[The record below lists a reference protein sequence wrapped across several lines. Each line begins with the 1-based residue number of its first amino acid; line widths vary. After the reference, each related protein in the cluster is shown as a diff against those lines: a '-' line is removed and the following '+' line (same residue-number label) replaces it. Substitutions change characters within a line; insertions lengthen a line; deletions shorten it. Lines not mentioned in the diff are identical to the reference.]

1 MNVNN
6 HPVKVTLVDTDD
18 STFYANS
25 HPIKV
30 AIEGGGSFDNLQ
42 KEIDQEVSDR
52 KEADEQL
59 KKDITN
65 AVAVESNNRT
75 QEIEKEAT
83 TREVADEDLS
93 DRIDAEAQTR
103 ESAVNTLTSHI
114 DEHESRISA
123 NEKQIETNTQ
133 DITEALGSIAELGA
147 DKLDIDNLKSGKSVE
162 VTKDVATSSLTVN
175 VLVDD
180 HMDTQSE
187 NPVANKALKTYI
199 DEKASTAESQALEE
213 AKSYSDNNVSSVRE
227 YIDTQD
233 ATTEANA
240 NKYTDEHITA
250 AREEAKVVNEAYT
263 NTKVS
268 DALAEAKGYT
278 DTEVESAKTTLQ
290 EYADGHITTA
300 VMTNREYTDSHISDA
315 KDEVL
320 AGAKD
325 YTDGKIATAT
335 SGSQAYTDGEIDK
348 IENTINKTVVKDV
361 ALGGDTSTTTVVL
374 KNAKT
379 NILSGE
385 ETTTT
390 LSLPVASATEAG
402 VMNAA
407 TFKSLEDLKA
417 GVNAIAHEAVAVQ
430 GVITDQSR
438 QDEITAAWKEAS
450 SSGYE
455 EPIPGA
461 SIFDTEN
468 LVMYRYYDNTKTWE
482 LIQDGLAAEIKI
494 GTFTNANAGLIKG
507 STEPGQIFAEG
518 NGSGSVNGWDT
529 TQGKISDL
537 ESEMPTKQ
545 DKIVAGTNITIADDG
560 VTISATDTKYE
571 NATVEKAGLMSAED
585 KTQLT
590 TNTSN
595 IAKNTTAIAGKQ
607 DKLTAGD
614 NITIVNG
621 KISAKDTNTTYT
633 AGAGLE
639 LNGTEFSLDETN
651 HITPTEVDSKIS
663 TALVVMRNHLIL
675 QLPLVASKTRL
686 KPELV
691 SLLPL
696 MGLLFQAKLTPMQL
710 QVPLV

>member
-199 DEKASTAESQALEE
+199 DETASTAESQALEE

-278 DTEVESAKTTLQ
+278 DTEV
-290 EYADGHITTA
+290 G
-300 VMTNREYTDSHISDA
+300 IS
-315 KDEVL
+315 
-320 AGAKD
+320 
-325 YTDGKIATAT
+325 
-335 SGSQAYTDGEIDK
+335 Q
-348 IENTINKTVVKDV
+348 
-361 ALGGDTSTTTVVL
+361 
-374 KNAKT
+374 
-379 NILSGE
+379 
-385 ETTTT
+385 
-390 LSLPVASATEAG
+390 
-402 VMNAA
+402 
-407 TFKSLEDLKA
+407 
-417 GVNAIAHEAVAVQ
+417 
-430 GVITDQSR
+430 
-438 QDEITAAWKEAS
+438 
-450 SSGYE
+450 
-455 EPIPGA
+455 
-461 SIFDTEN
+461 
-468 LVMYRYYDNTKTWE
+468 
-482 LIQDGLAAEIKI
+482 
-494 GTFTNANAGLIKG
+494 
-507 STEPGQIFAEG
+507 
-518 NGSGSVNGWDT
+518 
-529 TQGKISDL
+529 
-537 ESEMPTKQ
+537 
-545 DKIVAGTNITIADDG
+545 
-560 VTISATDTKYE
+560 
-571 NATVEKAGLMSAED
+571 
-585 KTQLT
+585 
-590 TNTSN
+590 
-595 IAKNTTAIAGKQ
+595 
-607 DKLTAGD
+607 
-614 NITIVNG
+614 
-621 KISAKDTNTTYT
+621 
-633 AGAGLE
+633 
-639 LNGTEFSLDETN
+639 
-651 HITPTEVDSKIS
+651 
-663 TALVVMRNHLIL
+663 
-675 QLPLVASKTRL
+675 PL
-686 KPELV
+686 
-691 SLLPL
+691 
-696 MGLLFQAKLTPMQL
+696 
-710 QVPLV
+710 